1 MGENEMKPR
10 PGLPCGVRLT
20 VGLGGAGGTAA
31 LAVAAEALA
40 ELERRDT
47 LSIGVAFTTGS
58 VPELRLVRHRFAR
71 RSGVVLPALG
81 VLEPRQK
88 RVCICAPHLA

>member
-1 MGENEMKPR
+1 MWR
-10 PGLPCGVRLT
+10 PVDRRVRRR
-20 VGLGGAGGTAA
+20 GGTAA

-47 LSIGVAFTTGS
+47 LSIGVVFIAGS
-58 VPELRLVRHRFAR
+58 VSELSLVQHRLAR
-71 RSGVVLPALG
+71 QSGVIFPAVG

-88 RVCICAPHLA
+88 RD